1 MVKQVQTMSNDK
13 TQPKPAPNNPA
24 PGVQVTTNDPTKAI
38 DQGMPLLFPEGAFV
52 EYFAFDEVSK
62 GGQYRFLQERELPA
76 EILKAAPYLKGTLRP
91 ALFNEYRGNAG
102 MYLTGQTMIG
112 RGFNDPAKQMR
123 RIAIIVVP
131 L

>member
-1 MVKQVQTMSNDK
+1 MSNDK
-13 TQPKPAPNNPA
+13 TQPKPVPNGGS
-24 PGVQVTTNDPTKAI
+24 PGVQVTTKDPSEAI
-38 DQGMPLLFPEGAFV
+38 DKGVPLVFPEGAFV

-62 GGQYRFLQERELPA
+62 GGQYRFLQERELPD

-112 RGFNDPAKQMR
+112 RGFSNPEKQLK
-123 RIAIIVVP
+123 RIAIIVIP